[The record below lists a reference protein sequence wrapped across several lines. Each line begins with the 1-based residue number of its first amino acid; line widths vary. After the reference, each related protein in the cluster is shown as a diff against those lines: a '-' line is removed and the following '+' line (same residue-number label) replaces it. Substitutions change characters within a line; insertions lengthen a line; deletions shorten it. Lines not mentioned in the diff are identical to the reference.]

1 MKERVVAYPRLSVR
15 KIKEILRLYYELGL
29 TKTKI
34 AQSVNQSRPAVRRCI
49 ERAEK
54 AGLAWPIPEELDEQ
68 SLEALLY
75 PKPTEAA
82 AGKRSAHGFPLPDW
96 GYIQKELKRP
106 HVTRQILWQEYR
118 EAYPGGFEYSQFC
131 NHYRQWLKLAD
142 PVMRQEHKAGEK
154 MFVDYAG
161 QTVSVIDPTSGHEAE
176 AQIFVAVLGASNYT
190 YCEAT
195 WSQTLPD
202 WLSSHVRTF
211 EFFGGASQIVV
222 PDNLKSAVSKACKY
236 EPDINRSYLDLAQ
249 HYGMAVVPARPYKP
263 KDKSRAENGVL
274 LVERWI
280 LAALRNRQFF
290 GLEELNHEIRDLLEK
305 LNSKQFQKLNAS
317 REQLFLELEKPLLQ
331 ALPERR
337 YQFAEFHL
345 AKVNIDYHVE
355 FERHYYSVPHQ
366 TIGKDVELRVTG
378 QTIEI
383 LYGGKRIASHLRSYK
398 QGRHTTIPEH
408 MPKSHQR
415 HKEWTP
421 ERILSWAQSIGP
433 STHQLARL
441 IMESRIH
448 PEQGYR
454 SCLGIFRLTKTYS
467 NERLEAAC
475 FRAIKIQSYSY
486 RSINSILQNGLDRQ
500 PVCGPREP
508 TQSIEH
514 SNIRGL
520 EILS

>member
-1 MKERVVAYPRLSVR
+1 MAYPRLSVR

-34 AQSVNQSRPAVRRCI
+34 AQSVNQSRPAIKRVI
-49 ERAEK
+49 DKAAK
-54 AGLAWPIPEELDEQ
+54 AGLAWPIPDELDDQ
-68 SLEALLY
+68 NLEALLY
-75 PKPTEAA
+75 PQTCEAEKTSRQ
-82 AGKRSAHGFPLPDW
+82 GSPIPDW
-96 GYIQKELKRP
+96 NYIQREMKRP
-106 HVTRQILWQEYR
+106 HVTRQLLWQEYR
-118 EAYPGGFEYSQFC
+118 EAHPNGFEYSQFC
-131 NHYRQWLKLAD
+131 NRFRSWIKTAD

-154 MFVDYAG
+154 MFVDYVG
-161 QTVSVIDPTSGHEAE
+161 QTVAVIDPTTGREE
-176 AQIFVAVLGASNYT
+176 QAQIFVAVLGGSNYT

-195 WSQTLPD
+195 WSQSIPD
-202 WLSSHVRTF
+202 WLSSHVRAF
-211 EFFGGASQIVV
+211 EFFGGSSQVVV

-249 HYGMAVVPARPYKP
+249 HYGVAVVPARPYKP

-290 GLEELNHEIRDLLEK
+290 GLEELNQEIHHLLEK
-305 LNSKQFQKLNAS
+305 LNTKAFQKIDTN
-317 REQLFLELEKPLLQ
+317 RQQLFLELEKPLLQ

-337 YQFAEFHL
+337 YQFAEFHQ

-366 TIGKDVELRVTG
+366 MIGKDVELRITG
-378 QTIEI
+378 QTIEV
-383 LYGGKRIASHLRSYK
+383 LYGGKRIASHVRSYK
-398 QGRHTTIPEH
+398 QGKHTTIPEH
-408 MPKSHQR
+408 MPKSHQKHR
-415 HKEWTP
+415 EWTP

-448 PEQGYR
+448 PEQGFR

-486 RSINSILQNGLDRQ
+486 RSIASILQNGLDRH
-500 PVCGPREP
+500 PVRGPSEP